1 MGGAGG
7 EVGGKDPGDIA
18 KSLIAGGIAGS
29 LAKTVV
35 APLERVKILFQVHNQ
50 TVTTISSLR
59 QILQTE
65 GGLAMWK
72 GNTAVCVRVSP
83 YSAIQY
89 VAYDFL
95 EEKGRR
101 KVCAQAEP
109 QLQHILARKRVSGKY
124 WPRTALL
131 IRSSVKCLAIQRH
144 VSSGQGWPCA
154 PLCAS
159 TRVGDNFFTRTITC
173 AARPG
178 LERARV
184 ILMCPS

>member
-1 MGGAGG
+1 MCCS
-7 EVGGKDPGDIA
+7 A
-18 KSLIAGGIAGS
+18 KSKDGKGVRSAHEGEGKNVKEALCSWCYASTVHYYIAETQNWLCDACTGRTIESPTTSDCMAR
-29 LAKTVV
+29 
-35 APLERVKILFQVHNQ
+35 LE
-50 TVTTISSLR
+50 
-59 QILQTE
+59 
-65 GGLAMWK
+65 G
-72 GNTAVCVRVSP
+72 
-83 YSAIQY
+83 
-89 VAYDFL
+89 
-95 EEKGRR
+95 KGRR
-101 KVCAQAEP
+101 KVCAQTEP

-159 TRVGDNFFTRTITC
+159 TRVGDNFFTRTIAC

-184 ILMCPS
+184 MMTCPSSKRLG